1 MAIKLKIIT
10 PNGIFINGKEVD
22 IINVKTIDGDMGIL
36 ANMAPF
42 VTALKISDLNFKV
55 NNQSTYVHVS
65 GGLMTVSQTECK
77 IITENLYLVDENGSR
92 LETPIKI
99 D

>member
-1 MAIKLKIIT
+1 MSIKLKIIT
-10 PNGIFINGKEVD
+10 PNGIFIDGKKVD

-36 ANMAPF
+36 ANMPPF

-55 NNQSTYVHVS
+55 NSQPTHIHVS
-65 GGLMTVSQTECK
+65 GGLMTVSQQECK
-77 IITENLYLVDENGSR
+77 IITENLYLVDENGIR
-92 LETPIKI
+92 LETPSKI